1 MMEMLEKMT
10 RTQRCTRP
18 EGRALDAMRP
28 VQLELNA
35 QRHAEGSTLIR
46 MGGTHVLVA
55 VSVENGVPP
64 FKRDSGSGWLTAEYA
79 MLPRA
84 THTRSRRDISRG
96 KVPGRSAEIQR
107 LIGRSLRAVVDFE
120 ALGERTLTVDCDV
133 LEADGGTR
141 TAAITGAYVAV
152 AQAAASLLLQGDIQR
167 WPLTHQVAAISVGL
181 VDDEARLDLEFVE
194 DQAAQVDLNV
204 VGTGDGELVEVQG
217 TAEGRPFRRSEL
229 DTMLELA
236 VTGIDQLLKAQRRAL
251 EPVMEE
257 VRELNARHRRTA
269 PPKDEGSLWGPPG

>member
-1 MMEMLEKMT
+1 
-10 RTQRCTRP
+10 
-18 EGRALDAMRP
+18 
-28 VQLELNA
+28 
-35 QRHAEGSTLIR
+35 
-46 MGGTHVLVA
+46 
-55 VSVENGVPP
+55 
-64 FKRDSGSGWLTAEYA
+64 

-152 AQAAASLLLQGDIQR
+152 AQAAAGLLLQGDIQR
-167 WPLTHQVAAISVGL
+167 WPLSQQVAAISVGL

-204 VGTGDGELVEVQG
+204 VGTGGGDLVEVQG

-229 DTMLELA
+229 DAMMELA
-236 VTGIDQLLKAQRRAL
+236 TAGIDQLLEAQRRAL

-257 VRELNARHRRTA
+257 VRELEARHRRAT

>member
-1 MMEMLEKMT
+1 MT